1 MVVLLVIGVTDLRAM
16 VVVAAAITAERLA
29 PAGQHVAR
37 AIGVVAVGAGL
48 FLIARAAGL
57 G

>member
-1 MVVLLVIGVTDLRAM
+1 VTG
-16 VVVAAAITAERLA
+16 AITAERLA
-29 PAGQHVAR
+29 PAGAGGRVAR
-37 AIGVVAVGAGL
+37 AIGAVVIGVGL